1 MDEMYAE
8 LMVTF
13 VAESMD
19 FLDDVEPQL
28 IFLATNSTDLAQTQE
43 TTDLVNRVFRLVHTI
58 KGNSQIF
65 QIVTVSKL
73 AHHAEGMLAS
83 VRQGKLNLDALR
95 VDALCRALDLLRKIL
110 TNVAKMLPDDEYSDA
125 VSTLCEEL
133 DKLNNVDKPADSG
146 MQFDDG
152 ICWVETPA
160 ATTQSADTSSNNI
173 ENSSDNESL
182 SIPIT
187 PEFRQLFIQESTEL
201 MDVVEASLLRLRNDE
216 TKDTEVVEGAFR
228 AMHSFKGNCGFV
240 GLSDFQGLAHA
251 VEDVL
256 DTFRKNITNIST
268 ERVVLLLE
276 IVDSFQK
283 ALAEMDAG
291 RDPIVPNL
299 HRYLQI
305 LMAEPSDANVIKK
318 VTTQASASSAQTSEK
333 QSTAPV
339 ASTTPTAAQ
348 IANQAAGTPERARQ
362 DVRVDLKKL
371 DGLVDL
377 VGELVIA
384 EAMVAG
390 NPLLTSIEDER
401 LEKSFHQLR
410 RITLDL
416 QDVAMSVRMVPLAQT
431 FKKMVRIVH
440 DVAHKTNKKAK
451 LILKGEETEVDRTV
465 VEKISDPL
473 VHAVRNSIDHGLE
486 TAEDRI
492 KAGKDESGTVTIEAR
507 HESGEVW
514 ILVHDDGRGL
524 NRERILRK
532 AKEKGLVSEERA
544 AVITDQ
550 EICDLVFE
558 PGFSTADKL
567 TDVSGRGVGMDVV
580 RRNIEELNGRVTIDS
595 TEGKGTT
602 LRIQLPLTLA
612 VIDGMLVR
620 VGKAKYTIP
629 LLTIQE
635 SLRPSAEML
644 TKGPDG
650 QNFVSIRNELVPI
663 IRLNNVF
670 NIKSDCTELTEGACV
685 VVNGRD
691 KSLALYVDEILGQQQ
706 TVIKA
711 MPRQLMHGKTV
722 SGCTILGNGDI
733 SLIVDVGG
741 ISSLMRTKYDR
752 LVGSRG

>member
-1 MDEMYAE
+1 MDEMYVE
-8 LMVTF
+8 LLQTF

-28 IFLATNSTDLAQTQE
+28 IFLASNSTDVKMSNE
-43 TTDLVNRVFRLVHTI
+43 THDLINRVFRLVHTI

-65 QIVTVSKL
+65 QIGTVSKL
-73 AHHAEGMLAS
+73 SHHAEGLLAS
-83 VRQGKLNLDALR
+83 VRQGKLVLDPPR

-110 TNVAKMLPDDEYSDA
+110 TTVVEGKSDESFTESA
-125 VSTLCEEL
+125 EEL
-133 DKLNNVDKPADSG
+133 SAELDALNDVEKPADSG

-152 ICWVETPA
+152 ICWVEAPPPVSSVA
-160 ATTQSADTSSNNI
+160 AT
-173 ENSSDNESL
+173 SDGAANQLPPVPVNAEL
-182 SIPIT
+182 
-187 PEFRQLFIQESTEL
+187 RQLFVQESREL
-201 MDVVEASLLRLRNDE
+201 IEGVESALLSLRGE
-216 TKDTEVVEGAFR
+216 QPKDPESIEMAFR
-228 AMHSFKGNCGFV
+228 NMHSFKGSCGFV
-240 GLSDFQGLAHA
+240 GLSDLQGLAHA

-256 DTFRKNITNIST
+256 DGFRKDLNNIPA

-276 IVDSFQK
+276 IVDAFQK
-283 ALAEMDAG
+283 ALAEMDVG
-291 RDPIVPNL
+291 RDPVVPNL
-299 HRYLQI
+299 QKYLMV
-305 LMAEPSDANVIKK
+305 LFAEPPAPGVSAEK
-318 VTTQASASSAQTSEK
+318 VPKTSAAAAPAASGPSSKSPAQ
-333 QSTAPV
+333 QGSTAT
-339 ASTTPTAAQ
+339 S
-348 IANQAAGTPERARQ
+348 TPERGRQ

-390 NPLLTSIEDER
+390 NPLLTTIEDER

-440 DVAHKTNKKAK
+440 DVAHKTNKKAR
-451 LILKGEETEVDRTV
+451 LVLKGEETEVDRTV

-486 TAEDRI
+486 APADRLV
-492 KAGKDESGTVTIEAR
+492 AGKDETGTVTIEAR
-507 HESGEVW
+507 HESGEVL
-514 ILVHDDGRGL
+514 ILVKDDGRGL
-524 NRERILRK
+524 NRDRIKKK
-532 AKEKGLVSEERA
+532 ALEKGLITEERA
-544 AVITDQ
+544 ASMTDQ
-550 EICDLVFE
+550 EVCDLVFE

-595 TEGKGTT
+595 ELGQGTT
-602 LRIQLPLTLA
+602 VRIQLPLTLA

-620 VGKAKYTIP
+620 VGEAKYTIP
-629 LLTIQE
+629 LLSIQE
-635 SLRPSAEML
+635 SLRPQEQML
-644 TKGPDG
+644 TRGPDG
-650 QNFVSIRNELVPI
+650 QDFVSIRDSLIPIVNMGEL
-663 IRLNNVF
+663 F
-670 NIKSDCTELTEGACV
+670 ETKQSATDLTEGACV
-685 VVNGRD
+685 VVTARD
-691 KSLALYVDEILGQQQ
+691 KSMALHVDEILGQQQ

-722 SGCTILGNGDI
+722 SGCTILGNGEI

-741 ISSLMRTKYDR
+741 ISTLMKTKYDR
-752 LVGSRG
+752 LVGAK

>member
-8 LMVTF
+8 LLVTF

-19 FLDDVEPQL
+19 FLDEVEPQL
-28 IFLATNSTDLAQTQE
+28 IFLATNAANGVQSNSDTA
-43 TTDLVNRVFRLVHTI
+43 DLVNRVFRLVHTI

-65 QIVTVSKL
+65 QIGTVSKL
-73 AHHAEGMLAS
+73 AHHAEGLLAS
-83 VRQGKLNLDALR
+83 VRQGKLVLDAPR

-110 TNVAKMLPDDEYSDA
+110 GAVVETKSDDGFMSSVVELA
-125 VSTLCEEL
+125 TEL
-133 DKLNNVDKPADSG
+133 DALNDVDKPADSG

-160 ATTQSADTSSNNI
+160 ELAPSQEGSESSGNA
-173 ENSSDNESL
+173 L
-182 SIPIT
+182 PPVPVG
-187 PEFRQLFIQESTEL
+187 PELKQLFVQESTEL
-201 MDVVEASLLRLRNDE
+201 LDVVEAALLRLRNE
-216 TKDTEVVEGAFR
+216 AVREPEIVEDAFR
-228 AMHSFKGNCGFV
+228 AMHSFKGSCGFV
-240 GLSDFQGLAHA
+240 GLSDMQGLAHA

-256 DTFRKNITNIST
+256 DQFRKDLSHVAADK
-268 ERVVLLLE
+268 VVFLLE
-276 IVDSFQK
+276 VVDGFQK

-291 RDPIVPNL
+291 RDPVVPNL
-299 HRYLQI
+299 QKYLMV
-305 LMAEPSDANVIKK
+305 LMAEPEAAPQQKLAQPAKGVSPKEVPKP
-318 VTTQASASSAQTSEK
+318 ASS
-333 QSTAPV
+333 
-339 ASTTPTAAQ
+339 PTA
-348 IANQAAGTPERARQ
+348 GSTPATGGGVAERARQ

-390 NPLLTSIEDER
+390 NPLLTTIEDER

-440 DVAHKTNKKAK
+440 DVAHKTNKKAR

-486 TAEDRI
+486 SPEERLAI
-492 KAGKDESGTVTIEAR
+492 GKEETGTVTIEAR

-514 ILVHDDGRGL
+514 ILVRDDGRGL
-524 NRERILRK
+524 NRDRILKK
-532 AKEKGLVSEERA
+532 ALERGIVSEERA
-544 AVITDQ
+544 ATMSDQ
-550 EICDLVFE
+550 EVCDLVFE
-558 PGFSTADKL
+558 AGFSTAEKL

-580 RRNIEELNGRVTIDS
+580 RRNIEELNGRVTIES
-595 TEGKGTT
+595 EFGKGTT

-620 VGKAKYTIP
+620 VGDAKYTIP
-629 LLTIQE
+629 LLSIQE
-635 SLRPSAEML
+635 SLRPAESML

-650 QNFVSIRNELVPI
+650 QDFVSIRNELIPI
-663 IRLNNVF
+663 VRLSQMFRV
-670 NIKSDCTELTEGACV
+670 KGSCEALTEGSCI
-685 VVNGRD
+685 VVNARD

-722 SGCTILGNGDI
+722 SGCTILGNGEI

-741 ISSLMRTKYDR
+741 ISSLMRTQYER
-752 LVGSRG
+752 LVGAK